1 VQTPESGP
9 DQEPGK
15 GLLDSAAG
23 MARNALGLLLTRLEL
38 AAIEAGEIRGQII
51 KLVLLGALFVLA
63 AWFAIAWWS
72 VLVVVLAWPALGWK
86 ILALVGL
93 LFTVLAFALLHRL
106 KAVLR
111 ENRLS
116 MPMTMAE
123 LQKDRDALM

>member
-1 VQTPESGP
+1 MQANGNAPN
-9 DQEPGK
+9 QEPPK

-38 AAIEAGEIRGQII
+38 AAIEVGEIRSQLI

-63 AWFAIAWWS
+63 AWFAIGFWS

-86 ILALVGL
+86 ILALVAVV
-93 LFTVLAFALLHRL
+93 FTVLAVVLMRKLNAL
-106 KAVLR
+106 LR

>member
-1 VQTPESGP
+1 MQPPGNDPSHEPE
-9 DQEPGK
+9 K

-38 AAIEAGEIRGQII
+38 AAIEIGEVRGQLI
-51 KLVLLGALFVLA
+51 KLMLVGALFVLA
-63 AWFAIAWWS
+63 AWFAIGFWS

-86 ILALVGL
+86 ILALVAL
-93 LFTVLAFALLHRL
+93 VFTVLAVALMRKLNSL
-106 KAVLR
+106 LR

-116 MPMTMAE
+116 LPLTLAE

>member
-1 VQTPESGP
+1 MQTPDNGP
-9 DQEPGK
+9 DQEPAK
-15 GLLDSAAG
+15 GLLDSAAS

-38 AAIEAGEIRGQII
+38 AAIEAGEIRTQVIR
-51 KLVLLGALFVLA
+51 LLLLGALFVLA

-86 ILALVGL
+86 ILALIGL
-93 LFTVLAFALLHRL
+93 LFTVLAFALLRKL
-106 KAVLR
+106 NAMLR